1 MVESCNSVPILDRLQ
16 THLQDSAKDGYI
28 TAVVFCYLTGTL
40 NLTKIVHYHWSRM
53 GKQEIQVV

>member
-53 GKQEIQVV
+53 GK